1 MKKNNKQINN
11 KEKRKLTLKAI
22 VYITLRILTIICMA
36 RQLQMG
42 NIMNSVLCVGV
53 LIMFSIPAFMEDK
66 LNIEFPDLL
75 EITVWI
81 FIFSAEILGEIN
93 EF

>member
-1 MKKNNKQINN
+1 MKKNNKKINN

-22 VYITLRILTIICMA
+22 VYITLRILTIICMV
-36 RQLQMG
+36 RQFQMG
-42 NIMNSVLCVGV
+42 NVMNSVLCVGV
-53 LIMFSIPAFMEDK
+53 LIMFSIPTFMEDK

-81 FIFSAEILGEIN
+81 FIFSALELEL
-93 EF
+93 